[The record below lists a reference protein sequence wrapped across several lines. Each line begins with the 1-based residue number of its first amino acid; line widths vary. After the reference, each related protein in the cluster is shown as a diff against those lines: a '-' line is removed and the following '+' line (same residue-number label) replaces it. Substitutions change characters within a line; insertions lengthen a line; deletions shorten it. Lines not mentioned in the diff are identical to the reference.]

1 MRRILTTLMILLA
14 VIVAGLTSLV
24 LLVNPND
31 FRAYMVHEVAERSGY
46 QLDLDGPLR
55 WHVWPQLSIL
65 SGRMTLTA
73 RGAEEPVIRAD
84 NMRLDVA
91 LLPLLSHQLQVKQVM
106 LKGAVIQLTPKTE
119 AVRDSSAPVV
129 PHDNTPAAG
138 PGGSRMVLRCAS
150 AAGGRQRALLPARER
165 RAGDR
170 ARYPSADGAG

>member
-84 NMRLDVA
+84 MRLDVA
-91 LLPLLSHQLQVKQVM
+91 LLPLLASAAGEAGDAQ
-106 LKGAVIQLTPKTE
+106 GRGDPADPKTE

-129 PHDNTPAAG
+129 PHDNTLPLARRIEDG
-138 PGGSRMVLRCAS
+138 PTMCV
-150 AAGGRQRALLPARER
+150 AAGGRQRALLPA
-165 RAGDR
+165 
-170 ARYPSADGAG
+170 

>member
-73 RGAEEPVIRAD
+73 PGCPVAGEMPGWVENAVGAIPGIGRVD
-84 NMRLDVA
+84 VNMTFDPPWSQDRMSDEARVA
-91 LLPLLSHQLQVKQVM
+91 L
-106 LKGAVIQLTPKTE
+106 
-119 AVRDSSAPVV
+119 DW
-129 PHDNTPAAG
+129 
-138 PGGSRMVLRCAS
+138 
-150 AAGGRQRALLPARER
+150 
-165 RAGDR
+165 
-170 ARYPSADGAG
+170 Y